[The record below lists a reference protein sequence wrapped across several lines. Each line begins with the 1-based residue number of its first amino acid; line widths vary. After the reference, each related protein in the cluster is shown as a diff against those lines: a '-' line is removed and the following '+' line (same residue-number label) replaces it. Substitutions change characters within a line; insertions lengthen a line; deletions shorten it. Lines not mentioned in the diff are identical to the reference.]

1 MMLKI
6 SINHLVKSLKQ
17 LFNLEVNPKMLHE
30 SKKKEKRKTEML
42 KGDLN
47 CTVSFCITAFKENL
61 NHLKKKAK

>member
-30 SKKKEKRKTEML
+30 SKKKKKEKL
-42 KGDLN
+42 K
-47 CTVSFCITAFKENL
+47 C
-61 NHLKKKAK
+61 